1 MSISEKKWV
10 LELTDGF
17 RVAAVVGTAAELGVF
32 EAIPEQ
38 GITADELASR
48 LACSI
53 RGIQVLCDAL
63 AGLSL
68 LEKRDGTYFLP
79 PKLRPVLRESGAET
93 VIPMLQHRMNMM
105 RGWANLP
112 WTVKAGIPAPRTS
125 SIRGPAA
132 DLDAFIMAM
141 NVVSRDVADD
151 LVRQLQPLQFRRMLD
166 VGAGPGTWSHAFLR
180 AVPEAKAVLFDLPHA
195 IALARRQAE
204 ELGLVDRME
213 FVVGNFYVDELPQ
226 HVDFAWVSAIAHQ
239 NSREQNR
246 QLFEKVFRALEPG
259 GQIAI
264 RDIVLE
270 PDRTAPLEGALF
282 AVNMLVGTPAGGTY
296 TLEEFREDLL
306 AAGFSEPHLRI
317 RSDNMNSVILAHRR

>member
-1 MSISEKKWV
+1 
-10 LELTDGF
+10 
-17 RVAAVVGTAAELGVF
+17 
-32 EAIPEQ
+32 
-38 GITADELASR
+38 
-48 LACSI
+48 
-53 RGIQVLCDAL
+53 
-63 AGLSL
+63 
-68 LEKRDGTYFLP
+68 
-79 PKLRPVLRESGAET
+79 
-93 VIPMLQHRMNMM
+93 
-105 RGWANLP
+105 
-112 WTVKAGIPAPRTS
+112 
-125 SIRGPAA
+125 
-132 DLDAFIMAM
+132 
-141 NVVSRDVADD
+141 
-151 LVRQLQPLQFRRMLD
+151 MLD

-180 AVPEAKAVLFDLPHA
+180 AVPGATAVLFDLPHA

-213 FVVGNFYVDELPQ
+213 FVVGNFYVDELPR
-226 HVDFAWVSAIAHQ
+226 HVDFAWVSAITHQ